1 MATTGKRRVGPNGFQ
16 ENPCGRS
23 SIGLTATLFGLA
35 LLAGWMFSG
44 GVSLGS
50 AQEGKPIAQPQWSAE
65 QLEFFEAKIRP
76 VLVEKCYQ
84 CHSEDAKQ
92 LGGGLRVDTRAGLL
106 EGGDSGAAIEPGKP
120 RDSLLLLA
128 LKYEDED
135 YAMPPKSAGGKL
147 PDNVIADFE
156 KWIRQ
161 GAADP
166 REGAAWVPD
175 SGAGEE
181 AKQWWAF
188 QPLKVSP
195 APAVQ
200 QAAWPTSDLDR
211 FVLAKLEAAGMQ
223 PNPDAEPTTLFRR
236 LSFDLVGLPPDPQA
250 ARQFANDWIAAG
262 TPSLR
267 RELLAREVDRLLA
280 TPQFGERWGR
290 YWLDVAR
297 YSESTGKDF
306 NTLYPLAWRYRDYVI
321 DAFNADLPYDQF
333 VRQQVAGDLLEADSA
348 AEKSQ
353 HLVAT
358 GFLAIGP
365 KSLNEQMPRQFVVDM
380 ADEQIDAVTQSV
392 LGLTVSCARC
402 HDHKFDPISQKDY
415 TALLGIFLST
425 ETRYGTAGAV
435 GGRNAGELLLLPDAE
450 AVSHLKPQSRE
461 EIERKKQRLEDLR
474 EEQREAFAE
483 RQRSRREGNSDT
495 GINLLRIAN
504 QIATL
509 EAELRSYNADGSV
522 KALAMG
528 VRDKPANRSGLSAA
542 FTRAR
547 PPRARNAGF
556 DTVSDSPLFIR
567 GEVDRPSERI
577 PRSIPAILPGLEAI
591 EIPRNTS
598 GRKELAGWLTDAHNP
613 LTARVF
619 VNRVWH
625 WLFGQ
630 GLVTSVD
637 NFGTTGA
644 TPSHPELLDYLADRF
659 MQEGWSLKKL
669 VRELVLSRTYGL
681 SSEYREA
688 SFQLDPA
695 NALIWRHSP
704 RRLDAE
710 AIRDAMLAIGGKLEL
725 TRPEGSLVAR
735 AGDGPLGGPR
745 FLTVSEDAIV
755 KVNSNLR
762 SVYLSVARNV
772 EPEILAVFDF
782 PDGSTV
788 QGARQ
793 ITNVPGQSLYMLNS
807 DFANRT
813 ARNLVKRVIGEPAK
827 GDVALKLDR
836 DDVPEQ
842 LEELYWVALGRGP
855 EKAEVAAAQKLLSR
869 YRRNPI
875 TGWQSVARAL
885 VASAEFRGID

>member
-402 HDHKFDPISQKDY
+402 HDHKFDPIRHTDY
-415 TALLGIFLST
+415 YRMQSFFATTEHHDMPLS
-425 ETRYGTAGAV
+425 
-435 GGRNAGELLLLPDAE
+435 N
-450 AVSHLKPQSRE
+450 
-461 EIERKKQRLEDLR
+461 
-474 EEQREAFAE
+474 
-483 RQRSRREGNSDT
+483 
-495 GINLLRIAN
+495 
-504 QIATL
+504 
-509 EAELRSYNADGSV
+509 EAEKADWQ
-522 KALAMG
+522 KRTDDL
-528 VRDKPANRSGLSAA
+528 
-542 FTRAR
+542 
-547 PPRARNAGF
+547 
-556 DTVSDSPLFIR
+556 
-567 GEVDRPSERI
+567 
-577 PRSIPAILPGLEAI
+577 
-591 EIPRNTS
+591 
-598 GRKELAGWLTDAHNP
+598 RKELG
-613 LTARVF
+613 
-619 VNRVWH
+619 
-625 WLFGQ
+625 
-630 GLVTSVD
+630 
-637 NFGTTGA
+637 
-644 TPSHPELLDYLADRF
+644 ELR
-659 MQEGWSLKKL
+659 KKL
-669 VRELVLSRTYGL
+669 KAAT
-681 SSEYREA
+681 
-688 SFQLDPA
+688 
-695 NALIWRHSP
+695 
-704 RRLDAE
+704 
-710 AIRDAMLAIGGKLEL
+710 
-725 TRPEGSLVAR
+725 
-735 AGDGPLGGPR
+735 
-745 FLTVSEDAIV
+745 
-755 KVNSNLR
+755 
-762 SVYLSVARNV
+762 
-772 EPEILAVFDF
+772 
-782 PDGSTV
+782 
-788 QGARQ
+788 
-793 ITNVPGQSLYMLNS
+793 
-807 DFANRT
+807 
-813 ARNLVKRVIGEPAK
+813 
-827 GDVALKLDR
+827 
-836 DDVPEQ
+836 
-842 LEELYWVALGRGP
+842 GP
-855 EKAEVAAAQKLLSR
+855 EKAQIEQIIGVKEKQLPEPLPELKTVRSDPKLYFPVHVLERGSSDMPAAKMGMRPLGVLL
-869 YRRNPI
+869 
-875 TGWQSVARAL
+875 ADDA
-885 VASAEFRGID
+885 AEWGEAIPQP

>member
-1 MATTGKRRVGPNGFQ
+1 MLKNGKWSAVPSTPGTHPARSRSAALASAFLVGW
-16 ENPCGRS
+16 
-23 SIGLTATLFGLA
+23 
-35 LLAGWMFSG
+35 LLSG
-44 GVSLGS
+44 GNSSGF
-50 AQEGKPIAQPQWSAE
+50 AQESQPAGKPEWSAE

-76 VLVEKCYQ
+76 VLIEKCYQ
-84 CHSEDAKQ
+84 CHSEDSKQ
-92 LGGGLRVDTRAGLL
+92 LGGSLRVDTRAGLL
-106 EGGDSGAAIEPGKP
+106 AGGDSGPALEVGKP
-120 RDSLLLLA
+120 RDSLLMLA

-147 PDNVIADFE
+147 PDDVIADFE

-166 REGAAWVPD
+166 REGAAWIPE

-188 QPLKVSP
+188 QPLQVTP
-195 APAVQ
+195 APSVRQ
-200 QAAWPTSDLDR
+200 SAWPTSELDR
-211 FVLAKLEAAGMQ
+211 FVLAKLEAAGLE

-236 LSFDLVGLPPDPQA
+236 LSFDLVGLPPEPEA
-250 ARQFANDWIAAG
+250 AQQFANDWIAAG
-262 TPSLR
+262 SPSLR

-306 NTLYPLAWRYRDYVI
+306 NTLYPLAWRYRDFVI
-321 DAFNADLPYDQF
+321 DSFNADLPYDEF
-333 VRQQVAGDLLEADSA
+333 IRKQVAGDLLEADSD
-348 AEKSQ
+348 AEKSRN
-353 HLVAT
+353 LIAT

-365 KSLNEQMPRQFVVDM
+365 KSLNEQMPRQFVIDM
-380 ADEQIDAVTQSV
+380 ADEQIDTVTQSV

-425 ETRYGTAGAV
+425 DTRYGTGGAV
-435 GGRNAGELLLLPDAE
+435 GGRNAGELLLLPDE
-450 AVSHLKPQSRE
+450 QAVSHLKPQDRE
-461 EIERKKQRLEDLR
+461 EVERKKKRLEDLR
-474 EEQREAFAE
+474 EEQREAFAQ
-483 RQRSRREGNSDT
+483 RQRSRREGNNDT
-495 GINLLRIAN
+495 GLNLLRISN

-509 EAELRSYNADGSV
+509 EAELKNYNPDGSV
-522 KALAMG
+522 RALAMG
-528 VRDKPANRSGLSAA
+528 VKDKPTNRSGLMGAA
-542 FTRAR
+542 LPRGRA
-547 PPRARNAGF
+547 PRLRNAGF
-556 DTVSDSPLFIR
+556 DLVSDSPLFIR
-567 GEVDRPSERI
+567 GEVDRPGERI
-577 PRSIPAILPGLEAI
+577 PRSIPAILPGLEPVA
-591 EIPRNTS
+591 IPRNTS
-598 GRKELAGWLTDAHNP
+598 GREEFAGWLTDARNP
-613 LTARVF
+613 LSARVF

-659 MQEGWSLKKL
+659 MREGWSLKKL
-669 VRELVLSRTYGL
+669 VREMVLSRTYGL
-681 SSEYREA
+681 SSEYRES

-695 NALIWRHSP
+695 NALLWRHSP

-710 AIRDAMLAIGGKLEL
+710 AIRDGMLAIGGTLEL
-725 TRPEGSLVAR
+725 NRPEGSLIAR

-745 FLTVSEDAIV
+745 LLTVSEDAIV

-762 SVYLSVARNV
+762 SVYLSAARNV

-782 PDGSTV
+782 PDGTTV

-793 ITNVPGQSLYMLNS
+793 ITNVPSQSLYMLNS
-807 DFANRT
+807 EFANRT

-827 GDVALKLDR
+827 ENVALKLER

-842 LEELYWVALGRGP
+842 LAELYWVALGRAP

-875 TGWQSVARAL
+875 TGWQSVARAI